1 MHWDLESCR
10 AQQWPVPTYGIM
22 ELDDTGV
29 TLCWVIGHYLLL
41 LYYMYYIKSQCPTQP
56 HLGLI
61 LSAYTIILLTL
72 NHGSIPC
79 WNRWNLILMYYQ
91 MISLNVIYSCVLNC
105 FIRGLDKNWIE
116 LNRQWS
122 SNKNHGLLPV
132 LQRLLNYTK
141 IQMLIHANQP
151 FNTTKCISYLHIR
164 FSMIFSTSGSQ
175 MLWIPNDLLD
185 SCYY

>member
-141 IQMLIHANQP
+141 IQCWYMQINLLIPPNA
-151 FNTTKCISYLHIR
+151 FHI
-164 FSMIFSTSGSQ
+164 FILGSQ
-175 MLWIPNDLLD
+175 WFSLHLGHKCCEFQMTF
-185 SCYY
+185 